1 MLMQLRRIA
10 LSVAM
15 VLLTVAFAWAGGE
28 ADSAFLQGQKSLA
41 DGDLRAAVKSYGTAV
56 KLDRDNQQYLQQYML
71 VRRAVALQDV
81 VAKESDPQKWEQSA
95 LALRSFFST
104 QGLHAQA
111 LPLDRAMLDRSPTAD
126 NAMQLA
132 ETLLALER
140 SADAAEVLTG
150 LDSQRATTASQALLA
165 IAFARQGKLEQAKG
179 IAKSLKPAVE
189 EDPGTLYLTAR
200 MHAAVGNADQAQSLL
215 TRCYEAVPPS
225 RLDSLKSLT
234 RQCQEFAGLV
244 SLASFA
250 TVLKTESKVP
260 ESKCSGGSSCST
272 CPMRGNCSHGASK

>member
-10 LSVAM
+10 LIVAL
-15 VLLTVAFAWAGGE
+15 VLCTVAVAWAGGE

-41 DGDLRAAVKSYGTAV
+41 DGDLRAAVKSYGAAV

-71 VRRAVALQDV
+71 VRRAVALQDA

-95 LALRSFFST
+95 LALRSFFSA

-111 LPLDRAMLDRSPTAD
+111 LPLDRAMLDRSETAD
-126 NAMQLA
+126 NALQLA

-140 SADAAEVLTG
+140 SEEAAEVLTG
-150 LDSQRATTASQALLA
+150 LDPQRATTASRAMLSVAL
-165 IAFARQGKLEQAKG
+165 ARQGKLEQAKE
-179 IAKSLKPAVE
+179 IAKRVTPGAE
-189 EDPGTLYLTAR
+189 EEPGTLYLTAR

-215 TRCYEAVPPS
+215 TRCYQSVPPS
-225 RLDSLKSLT
+225 RLDSLKALT
-234 RQCQEFAGLV
+234 RQCRDFAGLV

-250 TVLKTESKVP
+250 TVLNTESKVP

-272 CPMRGNCSHGASK
+272 CPMRGNCSHDASK